1 MPLKKYP
8 YYLSSIS
15 NLLTRFENPVL
26 ISRYFTGINR
36 PTEPSQVKL
45 RSGQRFIVRNAMD
58 IWSIKET
65 FVDRFYERF
74 GTLIQDGWVIV
85 DVGAGLG
92 DYTVFA
98 AEHSPSIRV
107 FAYEPF
113 EESFALLGD
122 NLRLNGIENAQVFN
136 TAVGGRSG
144 LMRLDLTGGEPLQ
157 IQSADHVHNDEESS
171 DDSIVVPSLS
181 LGDALSS
188 NSLGK
193 CDLLKLDCEGAEYAI
208 LFEASEGLLHNVERI
223 VMEYHDGITDFTH
236 VDMARFLRKHDFV
249 INITP
254 NYVHS
259 NIGYL
264 YAERKTQN

>member
-74 GTLIQDGWVIV
+74 GTPIQDDWVV
-85 DVGAGLG
+85 MDVGAGLG

-157 IQSADHVHNDEESS
+157 IQSADLIHNNEE
-171 DDSIVVPSLS
+171 DFADSIVVPSLS

-208 LFEASEGLLHNVERI
+208 LFEAGEDILQKVERI
-223 VMEYHDGITDFTH
+223 VMEYHDGITNFTH
-236 VDMARFLRKHDFV
+236 KDMAEFLGQNGYTA
-249 INITP
+249 IITP
-254 NYVHS
+254 NYVHD

-264 YAERKTQN
+264 YAERKTPN